1 MDLRKRAFRRRWS
14 HAIKAKRAA
23 PYIKAPVA
31 IEHTAFYGYW
41 LRYREALC
49 IQGYSP
55 RTVQRRES
63 SVRRFVHWCEERGL
77 ERPQE
82 ITKPILERYQR
93 RLYHARKANGQPLSL
108 GAQNNQMEDVKQFF
122 KWLTREN
129 YLLYNP
135 ASELVLARTTRRLPV
150 VLSVEEIAQ
159 LLAQPDLE
167 SPYGL
172 RDRALLEVL
181 YSTGIRRFELC
192 QLRQSDVNLSRQTLF
207 VRQGKGGYDRLLP
220 LGARAADWVAQY
232 QQRARPQLLRDLHE
246 PTLFLNDYGEV
257 FAANKLGDRVK
268 HYLRQAGIDAP
279 GSCHLLRHAMATHML
294 ENGADSR
301 FIQVL
306 LGHRQL
312 NTTQLYTHVAIRR
325 LQEVHAATH
334 PAQLPSNSASD
345 HTDPDGF

>member
-1 MDLRKRAFRRRWS
+1 M
-14 HAIKAKRAA
+14 
-23 PYIKAPVA
+23 
-31 IEHTAFYGYW
+31 
-41 LRYREALC
+41 
-49 IQGYSP
+49 
-55 RTVQRRES
+55 
-63 SVRRFVHWCEERGL
+63 RRFVHWCEERGL

-82 ITKPILERYQR
+82 ITKPILERYQKH
-93 RLYHARKANGQPLSL
+93 LYSYRKANGQPLSL
-108 GAQNNQMEDVKQFF
+108 GAQNNQMEDVKQLF

-150 VLSVEEIAQ
+150 VLSVEEIEQ
-159 LLAQPDLE
+159 LLAQPALE

-232 QQRARPQLLRDLHE
+232 QQRVRPHLLRDLHE
-246 PTLFLNDYGEV
+246 PTLFLNDYGEA

-268 HYLRQAGIDAP
+268 HYLRQAGIEAP

-334 PAQLPSNSASD
+334 PAQIQVDPVPDYS
-345 HTDPDGF
+345 DPD